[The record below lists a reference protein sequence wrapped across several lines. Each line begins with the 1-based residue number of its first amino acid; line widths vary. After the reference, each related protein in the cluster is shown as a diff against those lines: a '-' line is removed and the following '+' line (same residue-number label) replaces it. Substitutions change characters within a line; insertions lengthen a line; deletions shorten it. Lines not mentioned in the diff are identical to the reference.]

1 MLHKTRGIV
10 FRTVQY
16 SDTSLIA
23 KIYTEKFGLRSYII
37 RAIKGK
43 KSASKTGLL
52 QHLSLLNLLVYEK
65 DRGGIQNI
73 KEMEIA
79 FPFRSIPF
87 DFIKSAV
94 LLYLNE
100 VLYKAIHEEETNQPL
115 FDYIFDSLTYLDE
128 TSGGIENYHLYFT
141 LGLTKFLGFYP
152 RNNFTE
158 QKEYFDLREGLF
170 VENRPFHNNFMEPLL
185 SRKFN
190 QMLDFETSQLSL
202 FENSGERNVM
212 LSNLLDYFKL
222 HVPGFIEIKSLP
234 VLQQVLR

>member
-10 FRTVQY
+10 FRIVQY
-16 SDTSLIA
+16 SDTSVIA

-52 QHLSLLNLLVYEK
+52 QHLSLLNLVVYEK

-73 KEMEIA
+73 REMEVA
-79 FPFRSIPF
+79 WQFRSIPF

-94 LLYLNE
+94 LLFLNE
-100 VLYKAIHEEETNQPL
+100 ILYKAVHEEETNQLL
-115 FDYIFDSLTYLDE
+115 FDYIFDSLTYFDE
-128 TSGGIENYHLYFT
+128 TSAGIENYHLYFT
-141 LGLTKFLGFYP
+141 LGLTRYLGFFP
-152 RNNFTE
+152 RNNFSE
-158 QKEYFDLREGLF
+158 QKAYFDLREGLF
-170 VENRPFHNNFMEPLL
+170 VENRPFHNNFMESAL
-185 SRKFN
+185 SRKLN
-190 QMLDFETSQLSL
+190 QMLDAEASPLNL

>member
-141 LGLTKFLGFYP
+141 LGLTKYLGFYP